1 MQKKVLA
8 VIEDLFFTVKINE
21 SAKHAGLTA
30 EFVKSEID
38 AIDRAK
44 LQPSVIVIDLN
55 CAAIDPLRLIGELK
69 SSPEL
74 KGISVLGFVSHVQG
88 ELKQSAQE
96 AAGHKPAGTAP
107 AKACASP
114 DRPRRRR
121 SRWRIRAR
129 DARSAK
135 DPRKDSGP
143 PSFLHGN
150 IGITRLNGIQES
162 PGRARRLVLHRQDQ

>member
-38 AIDRAK
+38 ALDRAK

-55 CAAIDPLRLIGELK
+55 CASIDPLRLIAELK

-74 KGISVLGFVSHVQG
+74 KGINVLGFVSHVQG
-88 ELKQSAQE
+88 ELKQKAQE
-96 AAGHKPAGTAP
+96 AG
-107 AKACASP
+107 CNMVL
-114 DRPRRRR
+114 
-121 SRWRIRAR
+121 
-129 DARSAK
+129 ARSAFSQNMQQIFK
-135 DPRKDSGP
+135 RYAG
-143 PSFLHGN
+143 
-150 IGITRLNGIQES
+150 TT
-162 PGRARRLVLHRQDQ
+162 